1 MPPEDHGP
9 EPVREGTGPPPVRIE
24 APIEAVY
31 ETLLDASLYPRWL
44 VGAVRIRS
52 VDANWPAVGASFH
65 HVIGGGPLRIPGS
78 TTIAELHEPERLLL
92 SAGMGVLGRAMV
104 RFELSPAPADADRGD
119 GGGATLVH
127 MTEVAA
133 EGPIRLAWV
142 VLRPLAVTAL
152 FGRNALSLARFRDL
166 MEAGAPRSGRTDGGR
181 SSDGGGG

>member
-1 MPPEDHGP
+1 M
-9 EPVREGTGPPPVRIE
+9 RID
-24 APIEAVY
+24 APIDRVFS
-31 ETLLDASLYPRWL
+31 TLLDASLYPRWL

-52 VDANWPAVGASFH
+52 VDANWPAVGSSFH
-65 HVIGGGPLRIPGS
+65 HVIGGGPVRIPGS
-78 TTIAELHEPERLLL
+78 TTVAELHEPDRLLL

-104 RFELSPAPADADRGD
+104 RFELSPAEPSDD
-119 GGGATLVH
+119 GKGTGATEGAGAAPNGATVVH

-166 MEAGAPRSGRTDGGR
+166 MEAGAPPSGRTDGGR
-181 SSDGGGG
+181 SSGGGGG